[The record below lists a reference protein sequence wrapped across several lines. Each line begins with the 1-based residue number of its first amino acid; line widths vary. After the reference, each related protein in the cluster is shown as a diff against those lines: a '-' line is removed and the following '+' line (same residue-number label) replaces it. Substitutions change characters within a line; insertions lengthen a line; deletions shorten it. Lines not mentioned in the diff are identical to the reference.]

1 MPIQV
6 NQLVIRTTVVDEGKE
21 QAGGEKMGRSESKN
35 GKKSQHQEIVADC
48 IEQVMEIL
56 REQKER

>member
-21 QAGGEKMGRSESKN
+21 QAGAEKIGRSEAKS
-35 GKKSQHQEIVADC
+35 GRKSQHQEIVADC